1 MLNQTMRCFIMD
13 GNILQISMTDYLK
26 ERQIGRE
33 GERTENER
41 LLRILVSFLLLVIS
55 CLTMRRASAF
65 TSD

>member
-26 ERQIGRE
+26 ERQIGKE

-41 LLRILVSFLLLVIS
+41 LLRILDF
-55 CLTMRRASAF
+55 
-65 TSD
+65 

>member
-33 GERTENER
+33 GERERTENER
-41 LLRILVSFLLLVIS
+41 LLRILDF
-55 CLTMRRASAF
+55 
-65 TSD
+65 